1 MIIRKMSTDEAVSIN
16 DIALELITEKK
27 DDDFNKTSDETE
39 SLLWKNDPIKE
50 LENLVEKKENVSQ
63 FVLFIH
69 LNCSL

>member
-1 MIIRKMSTDEAVSIN
+1 MSTDEAVSIN
-16 DIALELITEKK
+16 DIALELIIEKK

-69 LNCSL
+69 LNCSLK